1 VSGFSPSGQ
10 GGSAAGTVADGG
22 RAGWEE
28 AGKAGNEMRG
38 ESGSG
43 GDAQVDQHST
53 FEWGQTL
60 PGSCRGQNFVG
71 TFSCIV
77 QNSIPNTR
85 IDGTL
90 LVDFAA
96 PSEAQTLDAQNST
109 LNLLTDPV
117 NNASLM
123 TPVTGKATCS
133 TRLFK
138 GDVPPTVFTGDQ
150 VGAGFQLIIGLF
162 CGSGAMGGTISGTL
176 LGQLDGGTLSG
187 QMALTI
193 GTCACEGPFNLRAQ

>member
-1 VSGFSPSGQ
+1 V
-10 GGSAAGTVADGG
+10 
-22 RAGWEE
+22 
-28 AGKAGNEMRG
+28 
-38 ESGSG
+38 
-43 GDAQVDQHST
+43 
-53 FEWGQTL
+53 WGQTL

-71 TFSCIV
+71 TFSCNV
-77 QNSIPNTR
+77 QNAIPNTR

-96 PSEAQTLDAQNST
+96 PSEAQALDVQNSS

-133 TRLFK
+133 TKLFK
-138 GDVPPTVFTGDQ
+138 GEVPQTVFTAEQ
-150 VGAGFQLIIGLF
+150 VGAGFQLVIGLF
-162 CGSGAMGGTISGTL
+162 CGSGAMGGTVSGTL
-176 LGQLDGGTLSG
+176 LGQLDGGTLYG

-193 GTCACEGPFNLRAQ
+193 GTCTCEGPFNLRAQ